1 MLAIEILKD
10 FFLYDDDY
18 IISQNT
24 DPKEEMKFDLYNKN
38 YGWPCKTFG
47 TLYSYENTG
56 NKKEI
61 WPILSDLEKFGCD
74 KENNYTDP
82 LFTWTPSIAASQ
94 GMQYKSTYF
103 KKFQNDIILGS
114 LRATSLFRINLNKDL
129 SYQYGK
135 NKYKR

>member
-1 MLAIEILKD
+1 MI
-10 FFLYDDDY
+10 
-18 IISQNT
+18 
-24 DPKEEMKFDLYNKN
+24 LYNKN

-114 LRATSLFRINLNKDL
+114 LRATSLFRINLK
-129 SYQYGK
+129 K
-135 NKYKR
+135 NLKVIKERININEIVRDIIETQN